1 MRSQE
6 SRSLRRAATPFVAAL
21 GLLAPASL
29 AQEARNDLN
38 GEMPHAVPAEV
49 DFKYYLP
56 SGVSYDPLFR
66 KPSSVLGWEVGRWHV
81 RHDQLVRWFE
91 TVAEESPRVSL
102 TRYGATHEQRP
113 LLLAA
118 FTSPENQFRLDELR
132 QARLDAILSGAESYD
147 GPNVIWMGY
156 GVHGNESSAS
166 NASLLLAYHLAAAK
180 GPEIEQFLRDHI
192 VLVDPCIN
200 PDGLSRFAQ
209 WANSHAGYQW
219 VGDPAHREHNEVWP
233 GGRTNHYWFDL
244 NRDWLLL
251 THPESQGR
259 LEQFH
264 RWMPSILTDYHEMG
278 SGSTYFFQPGIPSR
292 QNPIT
297 PAKNL
302 ELTRK
307 VATYHADA
315 LDDLGSLYYTEQ
327 SFDDFYY
334 GKGSTYPDLHGA
346 VGILFEQA
354 SSRGHYQEN
363 PYGGI
368 RFPFTIR
375 NQFTTS
381 LSTLKAAGEMRA
393 ELGEYQR
400 EFFRSAIEEGDES
413 AYVFGA
419 PEDHART
426 LELVELLQRHN
437 VRVFGLKEAIE
448 DGEQRFDAE
457 GSYVVPLNQPQRRF
471 IRAVF
476 ETRTSW
482 DDNTFYDVSSWC
494 FPLSFDLPYALV
506 DRAPFRETPTPPFL
520 EWTPYRNAGYD
531 PQETRLWDGL
541 VASAKPVAVV
551 VDWRDAQT
559 SRELQN
565 WLAQGLKPRVAT
577 RPFAGQT
584 KDGVVE
590 FPEGSLVLP
599 LRPERF
605 GDSEALDYGT
615 ESNLVRNAALMADYK
630 GIETHVLTSG
640 LTPSGIDLG
649 SSSFSIIEEPKPLLL
664 VGSGVSAYEAGEI
677 WHHMDVRLGLA
688 PSMVDKDDLGR
699 LNLERYTHLIL
710 VAGAASGWS
719 DRTSEKVE
727 DWVRAGGILIA
738 TKSSATIAAEK
749 WLGEAVEEEHDHE
762 HADEGDGEAEADE
775 TEPAPKPTYA
785 DYEDQRAVER
795 VAGTIFQVELDR
807 THPLAFGF
815 GRDTL
820 PVFKNSEDLLPA
832 GEDPFAMPARYTAA
846 PLLSGYASDNNVER
860 IAGTPAIRAG
870 RVGSGVVICMID
882 DPVFRGV
889 WRGTERFLD
898 NAIYFGGAIKRTG
911 KLGPR
916 TEEEALDYAHG
927 HSHGK

>member
-1 MRSQE
+1 MRSQQTG
-6 SRSLRRAATPFVAAL
+6 SALCAPALFVASL
-21 GLLAPASL
+21 GFLAPL
-29 AQEARNDLN
+29 AHSQEARNDLD

-49 DFKYYLP
+49 DLDYYLP
-56 SGVSYDPLFR
+56 SGVSYDPDFPV
-66 KPSSVLGWEVGRWHV
+66 PSSVLGWEVGRWHV
-81 RHDQLVRWFE
+81 RHDLLVRWFE
-91 TVAEESPRVSL
+91 TVAEASKRVTV
-102 TRYGATHEQRP
+102 TRYGETHEQRP

-118 FTSPENQFRLDELR
+118 VTAPENQARLNELR
-132 QARLDAILSGAESYD
+132 KARLDAILSGADDYD

-166 NASLLLAYHLAAAK
+166 NASLLLAYHLAAAT
-180 GPEIEQFLRDHI
+180 GDEIERFLRDHI
-192 VLVDPCIN
+192 VLIDPCVN

-219 VGDPAHREHNEVWP
+219 VGDPSHREHNEVWP

-297 PAKNL
+297 PERNL

-307 VATYHADA
+307 VATYHAAA

-363 PYGGI
+363 QYGGI

-381 LSTLKAAGEMRA
+381 LSTLKAAGEMRE

-400 EFFRSAIEEGDES
+400 EFFRSAREQGDLS

-419 PEDHART
+419 AEDHART

-437 VRVFGLKEAIE
+437 VDVYELAEAVE
-448 DGEQRFDAE
+448 ADGQTFASE

-506 DRAPFRETPTPPFL
+506 GAVAQGGEVAGELDESRRLDMGWADVEELLRELRQPN
-520 EWTPYRNAGYD
+520 YKG
-531 PQETRLWDGL
+531 
-541 VASAKPVAVV
+541 VAYAIDWRSAK
-551 VDWRDAQT
+551 T
-559 SRELQN
+559 SRELQK
-565 WLAQGLKPRVAT
+565 WLAQGMRPRVAT
-577 RPFAGQT
+577 RPFTAGT
-584 KDGVVE
+584 HRGLVD
-590 FPEGSLVLP
+590 FPEGTLVVP
-599 LRPERF
+599 KTPTQGGR
-605 GDSEALDYGT
+605 GDHAL
-615 ESNLVRNAALMADYK
+615 NLATAAKLQ
-630 GIETHVLTSG
+630 GIDVHVIGSG
-640 LTPSGIDLG
+640 LTPGGIDLG
-649 SSSFSIIEEPKPLLL
+649 SASFSIIEEPKPLLL
-664 VGSGVSAYEAGEI
+664 VGSGVSAYEAGEV

-688 PSMVDKDDLGR
+688 PSMVEKRDLGR

-719 DRTSEKVE
+719 DSTSDKVE
-727 DWVRAGGILIA
+727 DWVRAGGIVIA

-749 WLGEAVEEEHDHE
+749 WLGEAVEEEHDHD
-762 HADEGDGEAEADE
+762 HGDEEGEESEEEGEEEGEEEEA
-775 TEPAPKPTYA
+775 TKLTYA

-832 GEDPFAMPARYTAA
+832 GEDPFAMPARYTTA

-870 RVGSGVVICMID
+870 RVGSGTVICMID
-882 DPVFRGV
+882 NPLFRGV
-889 WRGTERFLD
+889 WRGTERLFD
-898 NAIYFGGAIKRTG
+898 NALYFGGAVKRTG

-916 TEEEALDYAHG
+916 TEDEALDYDHG

>member
-6 SRSLRRAATPFVAAL
+6 FRSLRRAATSFVAVL
-21 GLLAPASL
+21 GLLAPATL
-29 AQEARNDLN
+29 AQEARNDLD

-49 DFKYYLP
+49 DLDYYLP
-56 SGVSYDPLFR
+56 NGVSYDPLFP

-81 RHDQLVRWFE
+81 RHDLLVRWFE
-91 TVAEESPRVSL
+91 TVAEQSPRVSL

-118 FTSPENQFRLDELR
+118 VTSPENQLRLDELR
-132 QARLDAILSGAESYD
+132 AARLEAILSGAEDYD
-147 GPNVIWMGY
+147 GPNVVWMGY

-166 NASLLLAYHLAAAK
+166 NASLLLAYHLAAAT
-180 GPEIEQFLRDHI
+180 GQEIEQYLRDHI
-192 VLVDPCIN
+192 VLIDPCVN

-219 VGDPAHREHNEVWP
+219 VGDPSHREHNEVWP

-400 EFFRSAIEEGDES
+400 EFFRSAIEDGDES

-419 PEDHART
+419 PEDPART
-426 LELVELLQRHN
+426 EELVELLERHN
-437 VRVFGLKEAIE
+437 VVVYTLGDPIEA
-448 DGEQRFDAE
+448 DGHSFVPLD
-457 GSYVVPLNQPQRRF
+457 SYVVPLNQPQRRL

-506 DRAPFRETPTPPFL
+506 ESAVVEWDTRAHVDWAP
-520 EWTPYRNAGYD
+520 AGD
-531 PQETRLWDGL
+531 WGEMPAQRLRQAL
-541 VASAKPVAVV
+541 LPESEPVAVV
-551 VDWRDAQT
+551 VDWRNAKT
-559 SRELQN
+559 SRELQR
-565 WLAQGLKPRVAT
+565 WTSMGLQPRVAT
-577 RPFAGQT
+577 RPFAGST
-584 KDGVVE
+584 LNGVVE

-599 LRPERF
+599 VQR
-605 GDSEALDYGT
+605 EALT
-615 ESNLVRNAALMADYK
+615 SNGKMILGKQGIQVSNAAIRAQSE
-630 GIETHVLTSG
+630 GIETYVLTSG
-640 LTPSGIDLG
+640 LTPAGVDLG
-649 SSSFSIIEEPKPLLL
+649 SASFSIIEEPKPLIL

-688 PSMVDKDDLGR
+688 PSMVEKRDLGR

-719 DRTSEKVE
+719 DSTSDKVE
-727 DWVRAGGILIA
+727 DWVRAGGIVIA

-749 WLGEAVEEEHDHE
+749 WLGEAVEEEHDHD
-762 HADEGDGEAEADE
+762 HSHDGEAEAGAE
-775 TEPAPKPTYA
+775 EEASKPTYA

-870 RVGSGVVICMID
+870 RVGSGAVICMID
-882 DPVFRGV
+882 NPVFRGV

>member
-6 SRSLRRAATPFVAAL
+6 FRSLHCAATSFVAVL
-21 GLLAPASL
+21 GLLAPATL
-29 AQEARNDLN
+29 AQEARNGLD

-49 DFKYYLP
+49 DLDYYLP
-56 SGVSYDPLFR
+56 NGVSYDPLFP

-81 RHDQLVRWFE
+81 RHDLLVRWFE
-91 TVAEESPRVSL
+91 TVAEQSPRVSL

-118 FTSPENQFRLDELR
+118 VTSPENQLRLDELR
-132 QARLDAILSGAESYD
+132 AARLEAILSGAESYD
-147 GPNVIWMGY
+147 GPNVVWMGY

-166 NASLLLAYHLAAAK
+166 NASLLLAYHLAAAT
-180 GPEIEQFLRDHI
+180 GQEIEQYLRDHI
-192 VLVDPCIN
+192 VLIDPCVN

-219 VGDPAHREHNEVWP
+219 VGDPSHREHNEVWP

-363 PYGGI
+363 QYGGI

-400 EFFRSAIEEGDES
+400 EFFRSAIESGDGS

-437 VRVFGLKEAIE
+437 VDVYELAEGLEA
-448 DGEQRFDAE
+448 DGQSFDAE

-494 FPLSFDLPYALV
+494 FPLSFDLPYTLV
-506 DRAPFRETPTPPFL
+506 ESARKPAEPLGFVPWADSDE
-520 EWTPYRNAGYD
+520 GYD
-531 PQETRLWDGL
+531 PQKTRLWDDL
-541 VASAKPVAVV
+541 VPSAKPVAVV

-559 SRELQN
+559 SRELQG
-565 WLAQGLKPRVAT
+565 WLAQGLQPRVAT
-577 RPFAGQT
+577 RPFSGRT

-599 LRPERF
+599 LRYERF
-605 GDSEALDYGT
+605 GNSKALDYGP
-615 ESNLVRNAALMADYK
+615 ESNRVMNAALMADYK

-640 LTPSGIDLG
+640 LTPAGVDLG
-649 SSSFSIIEEPKPLLL
+649 SASFSIIEEPKPLIL

-688 PSMVDKDDLGR
+688 PSMVDKRSLGG

-710 VAGAASGWS
+710 VSGAASGWS
-719 DRTSEKVE
+719 DSTSDKVE
-727 DWVRAGGILIA
+727 RWVRSGGIVIA
-738 TKSSATIAAEK
+738 TKSSAGIAADK
-749 WLGEAVEEEHDHE
+749 WLGEAVEEEHDHD
-762 HADEGDGEAEADE
+762 HSHDGEAEEGAE
-775 TEPAPKPTYA
+775 EEASKPTYA

-815 GRDTL
+815 GRETL

-870 RVGSGVVICMID
+870 RVGSGAVICMID
-882 DPVFRGV
+882 NPVFRGV